1 MRRRLSLNNYPVLS
15 ILFLFLFLTGTSGAS
30 QELKDPTKVNW
41 QQSMSVEVSLGVRL
55 KEGDGHFEA
64 LFVVYAPDGRKHEL
78 RRDGEEGPFIY
89 VSFPGDFG
97 VSRIPGE
104 YSWKCIVGNQ
114 PVAGGKFKF
123 STVKTYSDQ
132 ATILR

>member
-1 MRRRLSLNNYPVLS
+1 MKRWLRLNDSPVLNM
-15 ILFLFLFLTGTSGAS
+15 LFLFVFATGIAGAS
-30 QELKDPTKVNW
+30 QELKDPTKVIW
-41 QQSMSVEVSLGVRL
+41 QQSMSVEVSLGVRVR
-55 KEGDGHFEA
+55 EGDAHFEA

-78 RRDGEEGPFIY
+78 RRNGEAGPFIY

-97 VSRIPGE
+97 VVRKPGE
-104 YSWKCIVGNQ
+104 YSWKCMVGNQ